1 MFVTEADLLSEF
13 SSFKKEESMEARKEQ
28 ENSKFASLSGEYNV
42 MQGEDLTRRNIVNSV
57 ERTKERPNPATRNSM
72 NNGMPFNRSTRLISA
87 Q

>member
-42 MQGEDLTRRNIVNSV
+42 M
-57 ERTKERPNPATRNSM
+57 
-72 NNGMPFNRSTRLISA
+72 
-87 Q
+87 